1 MGILNIGNDS
11 VADGRS
17 LRTLDEQLEVAT
29 SQREAGAHIIDIGVQ
44 SGRTDTRII
53 PEDQEIEQLLP
64 LVAALARE
72 EVVVSVDTWR
82 APVAKAVL
90 AAGAALINDVS
101 GLADPALADLVA
113 ESGAA
118 LVVMHTR
125 AAPKAAHFP
134 GYEDPMADVLAFLQE
149 RIELS
154 ADHGVDQDQIV
165 VDPGLDFAK
174 TPGESIA
181 VLRALVELHR
191 FNRPILLA
199 VSRKYFVGML
209 TGKLPEE
216 RLAGTLAAVEFGVG
230 AGAHILRVH
239 DVAAVVEFLA
249 LRSALLDDGTP
260 ELMGDPDAPA
270 LKWLPPRA

>member
-1 MGILNIGNDS
+1 
-11 VADGRS
+11 
-17 LRTLDEQLEVAT
+17 
-29 SQREAGAHIIDIGVQ
+29 
-44 SGRTDTRII
+44 
-53 PEDQEIEQLLP
+53 
-64 LVAALARE
+64 
-72 EVVVSVDTWR
+72 
-82 APVAKAVL
+82 
-90 AAGAALINDVS
+90 
-101 GLADPALADLVA
+101 
-113 ESGAA
+113 
-118 LVVMHTR
+118 MHTR